1 MRRFDDNAAP
11 MSTPPYET
19 TWESE
24 DTDTLN
30 ALLRGEISAAET
42 YDLAISKFEGRAG
55 AQELRRIRDEHH
67 AAMSMLRDRVRAN
80 GGEPA
85 DSSGAWGTFAMVV
98 TGTALALGT
107 KSVLGAL
114 QQGEEHGISAYQKAV
129 NAEVSNDSRTL
140 IEAELLPFCRQH
152 VSSLE
157 NMKSTGI

>member
-1 MRRFDDNAAP
+1 MRRFDDASP
-11 MSTPPYET
+11 MSTPPYEFS
-19 TWESE
+19 WQSE
-24 DTDTLN
+24 DIDTLN

-42 YDLAISKFEGRAG
+42 YDLAISKVEGRSTAE
-55 AQELRRIRDEHH
+55 ELRRIRDEHH

-85 DSSGAWGTFAMVV
+85 ESSGAWGTFAMMV

-129 NAEVSNDSRTL
+129 NAELSSDSRTL

-152 VSSLE
+152 VSLLE
-157 NMKSTGI
+157 QMKTTGS

>member
-1 MRRFDDNAAP
+1 MRRFDDNLPVNAP
-11 MSTPPYET
+11 RYEFSC
-19 TWESE
+19 ESD
-24 DTDTLN
+24 DTETLN

-67 AAMSMLRDRVRAN
+67 AAMSMLRDRVRAS
-80 GGEPA
+80 GGDPA
-85 DSSGAWGTFAMVV
+85 ESSGAWGTFAMVV

-129 NAEVSNDSRTL
+129 NAEVSNDSRSL
-140 IEAELLPFCRQH
+140 IEVELLPLLRQH
-152 VSSLE
+152 ITSLE
-157 NMKSTGI
+157 HMKVNGV